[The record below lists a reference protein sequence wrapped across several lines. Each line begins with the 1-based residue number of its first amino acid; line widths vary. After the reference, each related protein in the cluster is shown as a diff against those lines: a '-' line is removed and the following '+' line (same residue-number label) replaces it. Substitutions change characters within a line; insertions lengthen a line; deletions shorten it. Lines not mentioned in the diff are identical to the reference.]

1 MFAGEEGPPEAMIK
15 VWEGY
20 KEKDLE
26 ETKQNMEMLICR
38 KLSVKYDTP

>member
-1 MFAGEEGPPEAMIK
+1 MFAGKEGPPEAMVR

-26 ETKQNMEMLICR
+26 KTKQDMEMLVGC
-38 KLSVKYDTP
+38 KLSVKYDTV